1 MCLRGWAGSGSFR
14 VPSPCGGGGKPV
26 AGQRPLGQVVGR
38 GWTCG
43 SYQAPRVFLRT
54 DDKRRLYIGLLGLL
68 NQVLQP
74 RRLKFQKPILSR
86 SGGCRPRARG
96 LQGRVS
102 GDGCPLPVS
111 SCGRPSVS
119 VSSPPLS
126 RRTSILLHC
135 GTRFAVITPFKG
147 LSPNIMRSWG

>member
-1 MCLRGWAGSGSFR
+1 MSRRPVGEVGSQSWDSAHWDRWLVGD
-14 VPSPCGGGGKPV
+14 GPV
-26 AGQRPLGQVVGR
+26 ARIRPTGFSLEQTTNVSCILVCWG
-38 GWTCG
+38 CC
-43 SYQAPRVFLRT
+43 
-54 DDKRRLYIGLLGLL
+54 

-86 SGGCRPRARG
+86 SGGCHPRARG

-102 GDGCPLPVS
+102 GDGRPLPVS
-111 SCGRPSVS
+111 SCGCPSVS